1 MSATKN
7 KLPLALRILHWVI
20 IINFVLGIVYSM
32 NQIFIVLAPDGGG
45 VRPLGKLV
53 MNADTDKLVL
63 RRLYALECWL
73 EMGGLCLYLAVTVY
87 LPRLLQI
94 RQEPQ
99 R

>member
-1 MSATKN
+1 MSTGKN
-7 KLPLALRILHWVI
+7 KLPWVLRILHWLI

-32 NQIFIVLAPDGGG
+32 NQIFVVLAPEGDS
-45 VRPLGKLV
+45 VRPLGKLA
-53 MNADTDKLVL
+53 MNMDIDKLLL

-73 EMGGLCLYLAVTVY
+73 EMGGLSLYLAVTVY
-87 LPRLLQI
+87 LPRLLRL